1 MTLEQRIT
9 ALAQATG
16 ADIKA
21 LLAGQGVLSNL
32 STAEKS
38 SPVAAI
44 NEVKS
49 AVAGAGGPGQAGR
62 LLRTAMPVPG
72 ATTLSTVGVTLS
84 AVGQVAAA
92 TMAAANVHTATPRLN
107 YQVTTAAA
115 NAVAGVRSNVA
126 PFLSRSA
133 GTGFR
138 FVCRFGPSTASA
150 AGPSVRLFA
159 GVRAA
164 NVAPVDSD
172 PSGLPLLIGVGADA
186 ADANFQ
192 FIVRGSAAAF
202 KVVKVD
208 TGIPKTA
215 PAGTEMYEV
224 EILAP
229 AGVSTVALS
238 LTRLSDGTVFSNEI
252 SGTALLP
259 PDTAFFNPYAWISV
273 GGVSSTIGLA
283 LAGMSIES
291 NI

>member
-21 LLAGQGVLSNL
+21 LKAGQGVLSNL

-38 SPVAAI
+38 SLVAAI

-72 ATTLSTVGVTLS
+72 TTTLSQVGVTLS
-84 AVGQVAAA
+84 NVGQVAAA
-92 TMAAANVHTATPRLN
+92 SMAAGNVHTATPRLN

-115 NAVAGVRSNVA
+115 YALAGVRGSGE
-126 PFLSRSA
+126 PFLSRRA

-150 AGPSVRLFA
+150 AGPSVRLFV
-159 GVRAA
+159 GVLAA
-164 NVAPVDSD
+164 SGVPADSD
-172 PSGLPLLIGVGADA
+172 PSGINQLIGVGADA

-192 FIVRGSAAAF
+192 FIARSFGTAF
-202 KVVKVD
+202 KVD

-229 AGVSTVALS
+229 AGGSTVALS
-238 LTRLSDGTVFSNEI
+238 LTRLSDGAVFSNEI
-252 SGTALLP
+252 SGAALLP
-259 PDTAFFNPYAWISV
+259 PNTTFFNPYAWISV

>member
-1 MTLEQRIT
+1 
-9 ALAQATG
+9 
-16 ADIKA
+16 
-21 LLAGQGVLSNL
+21 
-32 STAEKS
+32 
-38 SPVAAI
+38 
-44 NEVKS
+44 
-49 AVAGAGGPGQAGR
+49 
-62 LLRTAMPVPG
+62 MPVPG

-92 TMAAANVHTATPRLN
+92 TMAAGNVHTATPRLN

-164 NVAPVDSD
+164 SGVAPVDSD

-202 KVVKVD
+202 KVD

-252 SGTALLP
+252 SSTALLP

>member
-38 SPVAAI
+38 SLVAAI
-44 NEVKS
+44 NELKG
-49 AVAGAGGPGQAGR
+49 ALDGAGGPGRAGR

-72 ATTLSTVGVTLS
+72 ATTLSTVGLPLT

-92 TMAAANVHTATPRLN
+92 AMAADNVHTVTPRLN
-107 YQVTTAAA
+107 YRVTTSAA
-115 NAVAGVRSNVA
+115 NAVAGVRSNGA
-126 PFLSRSA
+126 PFLSRMA
-133 GTGFR
+133 GTGFW
-138 FVCRFGPSTASA
+138 FVCRFGPSIASA
-150 AGPSVRLFA
+150 AGPSVRLFV

-164 NVAPVDSD
+164 NVAPADSD
-172 PSGLPLLIGVGADA
+172 PSGLTDLIGVGADA

-192 FIVRGSAAAF
+192 FIARGLDPVF
-202 KVVKVD
+202 KLD

-215 PAGTEMYEV
+215 PAGTEMYDV

-229 AGVSTVALS
+229 AGGSTVALS
-238 LTRLSDGTVFSNEI
+238 LTRLSDGAVFSNEI
-252 SGTALLP
+252 SGAALLP
-259 PDTAFFNPYAWISV
+259 SPATLLNPYAWISV

>member
-21 LLAGQGVLSNL
+21 LQAGQGVLSNL

-38 SPVAAI
+38 SLVAAI

-72 ATTLSTVGVTLS
+72 TMALSTVGVSLS
-84 AVGQVAAA
+84 TVGQAAA
-92 TMAAANVHTATPRLN
+92 TTMAAGNVHTATPRVN

-115 NAVAGVRSNVA
+115 YAVAGVRGSGV

-164 NVAPVDSD
+164 SGVAPVDSD
-172 PSGLPLLIGVGADA
+172 PSGLTQLIGVGADA

-192 FIVRGSAAAF
+192 FIARSFGHAF
-202 KVVKVD
+202 KVD

-215 PAGTEMYEV
+215 PPGTEMYEV

-238 LTRLSDGTVFSNEI
+238 LTRLSDGAVFSNEI
-252 SGTALLP
+252 SGAALLP
-259 PDTAFFNPYAWISV
+259 PNTTFFNPYAWISV

>member
-21 LLAGQGVLSNL
+21 LQAGQGVLSNL

-38 SPVAAI
+38 SLVAAI

-72 ATTLSTVGVTLS
+72 ATTLSTVGVTLR

-92 TMAAANVHTATPRLN
+92 TMAAGNVHTATPRLN
-107 YQVTTAAA
+107 YQVTIAAA

-164 NVAPVDSD
+164 SGVAPVDSD

-192 FIVRGSAAAF
+192 FIVRDSAAAF
-202 KVVKVD
+202 KVD

>member
-1 MTLEQRIT
+1 MTLVERLV
-9 ALAQATG
+9 ALVQSVG

-38 SPVAAI
+38 SLVAAI

-49 AVAGAGGPGQAGR
+49 AVDGAGGPGQAGR

-72 ATTLSTVGVTLS
+72 GATLSTVGVTLS

-92 TMAAANVHTATPRLN
+92 TMAAGNVHTATPRLN
-107 YQVTTAAA
+107 YQVITAIA
-115 NAVAGVRSNVA
+115 NAVAGVRSSVA

-150 AGPSVRLFA
+150 AGPSVRLFV

-164 NVAPVDSD
+164 NGVTPEDSD
-172 PSGLPLLIGVGADA
+172 PSGLTQLIGVGADA

-192 FIVRGSAAAF
+192 FIVCGIGPAF
-202 KVVKVD
+202 KVD

-229 AGVSTVALS
+229 AGGSTVALS
-238 LTRLSDGTVFSNEI
+238 LTRLSDGAVFSNEI
-252 SGTALLP
+252 SDSALP
-259 PDTAFFNPYAWISV
+259 PATTLFNPYAWISV
-273 GGVSSTIGLA
+273 GGVMSTIGLA